1 MEGDAQNAPAERRPD
16 PAEKF
21 PEGTDGCPGRQE
33 RDAMLEIRDAVKT
46 YKAAGVSAR
55 ALQGI
60 SIAFRKNEFVAV
72 LGQSGSGKTT
82 LLNIIGGLDHYDS
95 GDMLVQGRSTK
106 QFTERDWDNY
116 RNHRVG
122 FVFQS
127 YHLIPHQTVLGN
139 VELALTL
146 SGVGKAERR
155 ARAREALDRV
165 GLGDQTMKRPNQLS
179 GGQMQRV
186 AIARALVNDPEILLA
201 DEPTGAL
208 DSATGIQVM
217 EILKEVARDRLVIM
231 VTHNPD
237 LAETYATRIVRLED
251 GKVVSDSDPCGE
263 EELSGEPKAGA
274 DGKEKRPSMG
284 FGTALGLSFRNLMTK
299 KGRTIL
305 TSFAGSIGII
315 GIALILSISTGIS
328 QYIDRVQQDTL
339 SGYPLEIESSQMDM
353 TGMMLTMSAGRA
365 QAGSAER
372 EEGRIYSGDVM
383 SRMLNAMNA
392 TITHN
397 DLKAFKVFLDRGGNG
412 IAELTSDIRYSYG
425 SQLSIWR
432 EAGDQGWIQVN
443 PSQVL
448 ALSGLMGS
456 DNSVMDLMGLSSM
469 SYSLANLDVF
479 TQLLDNRELMDQQY
493 EVLTGRMPSSWD
505 EAVIIVT
512 ENGLISDYTLY
523 ALGLRDQNEI
533 AYLTRETMAGNE
545 IFVEQT
551 SYSYEEL
558 MALSFRLVPDCF
570 RYRENESGVW
580 VDMSGDAAYM
590 EEVYASSPEI
600 RIVGILRPREDA
612 VTTQSGA
619 SGGVGYLGSLQQK
632 SIELVNGSPAVTAQ
646 LASPEIDIF
655 SGLPFEGTEA
665 AESGNIVLDRSMI
678 PEQYQAFVRNMT
690 DEQIIDMAKKYG
702 SMYGMDFS
710 FTSSS
715 TLEGNLKTLGV
726 IDPDDPVSISIY
738 PRDFESK
745 EKIAALIAEYNE
757 QAGEEGA
764 IAYTDYI
771 GLLLNSVTTIVNA
784 VSYVLIAF
792 VAISLVVSSIMI
804 GVITYISVME
814 RTREIGILRAIGAS
828 RRDVGR
834 VFNAETLI
842 IGLVSGL
849 IGIGATLLLNILVN
863 VILHNLTGISA
874 TAVLPVRSALI
885 LVLISMG
892 LTFISGLIPSGS
904 AGRKDPV
911 AALRTE

>member
-1 MEGDAQNAPAERRPD
+1 MEEAREKAEFHGFFTRSRQ
-16 PAEKF
+16 
-21 PEGTDGCPGRQE
+21 GR
-33 RDAMLEIRDAVKT
+33 DDMLEIRDAVKT

-106 QFTERDWDNY
+106 QYSERDWDNY

-155 ARAREALDRV
+155 ARAKEALDRV
-165 GLGDQTMKRPNQLS
+165 GLGDQTNKRPNQLS

-237 LAETYATRIVRLED
+237 LADTYATRIVRLED
-251 GKVVSDSDPCGE
+251 GRVISDSDPCGAD
-263 EELSGEPKAGA
+263 ELSGEAKADVRTG
-274 DGKEKRPSMG
+274 EKRPSMG

-328 QYIDRVQQDTL
+328 RYIDRVQQDTL

-353 TGMMLTMSAGRA
+353 TGMMLNMSAGRSEA
-365 QAGSAER
+365 AKAER

-392 TITHN
+392 TMTHN
-397 DLKAFKVFLDRGGNG
+397 DLKSFKAFLDRGGNG
-412 IAELTSDIRYSYG
+412 IGELTSDIRYSYG
-425 SQLSIWR
+425 NQLSIWR
-432 EAGDQGWIQVN
+432 DAGDQGWIRVN

-448 ALSGLMGS
+448 SLSGLMGS

-512 ENGLISDYTLY
+512 ERGMISDYTLY
-523 ALGLRDQNEI
+523 ALGLRDQSEI
-533 AYLTRETMAGNE
+533 AYLTRETLAGNE
-545 IFVEQT
+545 ITVEQT

-558 MALSFRLVPDCF
+558 MALTFRLVPDSY
-570 RYRENESGVW
+570 RYRRNESGVW

-590 EEVYASSPEI
+590 AGIYTSSPEI

-619 SGGVGYLGSLQQK
+619 SGGIGYLGSLQQK
-632 SIELVNGSPAVTAQ
+632 AIELVNSSPAVTAQ
-646 LASPEIDIF
+646 LASPEVDIF
-655 SGLPFEGTEA
+655 TGLPFEGTEA

-678 PEQYQAFVRNMT
+678 PEQYRAFVQNMT
-690 DEQIIDMAKKYG
+690 DEQIFDMAKKYG
-702 SMYGMDFS
+702 SMYGLDFS
-710 FTSSS
+710 FTSASS
-715 TLEGNLKTLGV
+715 LGDNLKTLGV
-726 IDPDDPVSISIY
+726 IDPDDPVTISIY

-745 EKIAALIAEYNE
+745 EKIASLIAEYNR

-764 IAYTDYI
+764 ITYTDYI
-771 GLLLNSVTTIVNA
+771 GLLLSSVTTIVNA

-834 VFNAETLI
+834 VFNAETMI

-863 VILHNLTGISA
+863 IVLHNLTGISA
-874 TAVLPVRSALI
+874 TAVLPVDSALI
-885 LVLISMG
+885 LILISMG

>member
-1 MEGDAQNAPAERRPD
+1 
-16 PAEKF
+16 
-21 PEGTDGCPGRQE
+21 
-33 RDAMLEIRDAVKT
+33 MLEIRDAVKT

-82 LLNIIGGLDHYDS
+82 LLNIIGGLDHFDS

-237 LAETYATRIVRLED
+237 LADAYATRIVRLED
-251 GKVVSDSDPCGE
+251 GRVISDSDPCGA
-263 EELSGEPKAGA
+263 EELSGEQKANAGE
-274 DGKEKRPSMG
+274 KEKRPSMG

-315 GIALILSISTGIS
+315 GIALILSISTGIR

-353 TGMMLTMSAGRA
+353 TGMMLNMSAGRA
-365 QAGSAER
+365 GAASVER

-392 TITHN
+392 TMTHN
-397 DLKAFKVFLDRGGNG
+397 DLKSFKAFLDRGGKG

-425 SQLSIWR
+425 NQLSIWR
-432 EAGDQGWIQVN
+432 EAGEQGWIQVN

-448 ALSGLMGS
+448 SLSGLMGT
-456 DNSVMDLMGLSSM
+456 DNSVMELMGLSSM

-493 EVLTGRMPSSWD
+493 EVLSGRMPSSWD

-512 ENGLISDYTLY
+512 ERGMISDYTLY
-523 ALGLRDQNEI
+523 ALGLRDQSEI
-533 AYLTRETMAGNE
+533 AYLTRETLAGNE
-545 IFVEQT
+545 ISVEQT

-570 RYRENESGVW
+570 RYRENESGIW
-580 VDMSGDAAYM
+580 ADMSNDAAYM
-590 EEVYASSPEI
+590 AGVYASSPEI
-600 RIVGILRPREDA
+600 RIVGILKPREDA
-612 VTTQSGA
+612 VATQSGA
-619 SGGVGYLGSLQQK
+619 SGGIGYLGSLQQK
-632 SIELVNGSPAVTAQ
+632 AIELVNSSPAVMAQ
-646 LASPEIDIF
+646 MASPEIDIF
-655 SGLPFEGTEA
+655 SGLPFEGTQA

-678 PEQYQAFVRNMT
+678 PEQYRAFVQNMT

-702 SMYGMDFS
+702 SMYGLEFS
-710 FTSSS
+710 FTSAS
-715 TLEGNLKTLGV
+715 TMESNLKTLGV
-726 IDPDDPVSISIY
+726 IDPDDPVTISIY

-745 EKIAALIAEYNE
+745 EKIADLIAEYNE

-764 IAYTDYI
+764 ISYTDYI
-771 GLLLNSVTTIVNA
+771 GLLLSSVTTIVNA

-863 VILHNLTGISA
+863 IILHHLTGISA
-874 TAVLPVRSALI
+874 TAVLPVGSALI

>member
-1 MEGDAQNAPAERRPD
+1 MEEAREKAEFAGLFTRSRQ
-16 PAEKF
+16 
-21 PEGTDGCPGRQE
+21 GR
-33 RDAMLEIRDAVKT
+33 DDMLEIRDAVKT

-106 QFTERDWDNY
+106 QYSERDWDNY

-155 ARAREALDRV
+155 ARAKEALDRV
-165 GLGDQTMKRPNQLS
+165 GLGDQTNKRPNQLS

-237 LAETYATRIVRLED
+237 LADTYATRIVRLED
-251 GKVVSDSDPCGE
+251 GRVISDSDPCGAD
-263 EELSGEPKAGA
+263 ELSVEAKADIRTG
-274 DGKEKRPSMG
+274 EKRPSMG

-328 QYIDRVQQDTL
+328 RYIDRVQQDTL

-353 TGMMLTMSAGRA
+353 TGMMLNMSAGRSEA
-365 QAGSAER
+365 AKAER

-392 TITHN
+392 TMTHN
-397 DLKAFKVFLDRGGNG
+397 DLKSFKAFLDSGGNG
-412 IAELTSDIRYSYG
+412 IGELTSDIRYSYG
-425 SQLSIWR
+425 NQLSIWR
-432 EAGDQGWIQVN
+432 DAGDQGWIRVN

-448 ALSGLMGS
+448 SLSGLMGS

-512 ENGLISDYTLY
+512 ERGMISDYTLY
-523 ALGLRDQNEI
+523 ALGLRDQSEI
-533 AYLTRETMAGNE
+533 AYLTRETLAGNE
-545 IFVEQT
+545 ITVEQT

-558 MALSFRLVPDCF
+558 MALTFRLVPDSY
-570 RYRENESGVW
+570 RYRRNESGVW

-590 EEVYASSPEI
+590 AGIYTSSPEI

-619 SGGVGYLGSLQQK
+619 SGGIGYLGSLQQK
-632 SIELVNGSPAVTAQ
+632 AIELVNSSPAVMAQ
-646 LASPEIDIF
+646 LASPEVDIF
-655 SGLPFEGTEA
+655 TGLPFEGTEA

-678 PEQYQAFVRNMT
+678 PEQYRAFVQNMT

-702 SMYGMDFS
+702 SMYGLDFS
-710 FTSSS
+710 FTSASS
-715 TLEGNLKTLGV
+715 LGDNLKTLGV
-726 IDPDDPVSISIY
+726 IDPDDPVTISIY

-745 EKIAALIAEYNE
+745 ERIADLIAEYNR

-764 IAYTDYI
+764 ITYTDYI
-771 GLLLNSVTTIVNA
+771 GLLLSSVTTIVNA

-834 VFNAETLI
+834 VFNAETMI

-863 VILHNLTGISA
+863 IVLHNLTGISA
-874 TAVLPVRSALI
+874 TAVLPVDSALI
-885 LVLISMG
+885 LILISMG

>member
-1 MEGDAQNAPAERRPD
+1 
-16 PAEKF
+16 
-21 PEGTDGCPGRQE
+21 
-33 RDAMLEIRDAVKT
+33 MLEIRDVVKT

-55 ALQGI
+55 ALHGI

-82 LLNIIGGLDHYDS
+82 LLNIIGGLDRYDS
-95 GDMLVQGRSTK
+95 GDMLVQGKSTK
-106 QFTERDWDNY
+106 QYSERDWDNY

-155 ARAREALDRV
+155 ERARTALERV

-251 GKVVSDSDPCGE
+251 GKVISDSAPCSPEELAGE
-263 EELSGEPKAGA
+263 EGMGLGSG
-274 DGKEKRPSMG
+274 EKRPSMS
-284 FGTALGLSFRNLMTK
+284 FGTAMGLSFRNLMTK
-299 KGRTIL
+299 KGRTLL

-315 GIALILSISTGIS
+315 GIALILSISTGVS
-328 QYIDRVQQDTL
+328 RYIDRVQQDTL

-353 TGMMLTMSAGRA
+353 TGMMMSMSSGR
-365 QAGSAER
+365 QAAASAEK

-392 TITHN
+392 TVTHN
-397 DLKAFKVFLDRGGNG
+397 DLKSFKRFLDAGGNG
-412 IAELTSDIRYSYG
+412 IADLTSGIRYSYA
-425 SQLSIWR
+425 SQLNIWR
-432 EAGDQGWIQVN
+432 DAGEQGWIRVN

-448 ALSGLMGS
+448 SLSGLMGS
-456 DNSVMDLMGLSSM
+456 DNSVMDLMNSSSM
-469 SYSLANLDVF
+469 AASFANLDVF
-479 TQLLDNRELMDQQY
+479 TQLLDNEELMNQQY
-493 EVLTGRMPSSWD
+493 EVLTGRLPSAWD
-505 EAVIIVT
+505 EAVVIVS
-512 ENGLISDYTLY
+512 ENGMISDYTLY
-523 ALGLRDQNEI
+523 ALGLRDQSEV
-533 AYLTRETMAGNE
+533 AYLTRETLAGNE
-545 IFVEQT
+545 ITVEQT
-551 SYSYEEL
+551 SYSYDEL
-558 MALSFRLVPDCF
+558 MALSFRLVPDSC
-570 RYRENESGVW
+570 RYRENESGIW
-580 VDMSGDAAYM
+580 QDMSGDEACMAGI
-590 EEVYASSPEI
+590 YASSPEI

-612 VTTQSGA
+612 VATQGGS
-619 SGGVGYLGSLQQK
+619 SGGIGYLGSLQEK
-632 SIELVNGSPAVTAQ
+632 AIALANDSPAVRAQ
-646 LASPEIDIF
+646 KASPEVDIF
-655 SGLPFEGTEA
+655 TGLPFEGTAA
-665 AESGNIVLDRSMI
+665 AESGNIVLDRSQI
-678 PEQYQAFVRNMT
+678 PEQYRAFIQGMS
-690 DEQIIDMAKKYG
+690 DADIIALAEKYG
-702 SMYGMDFS
+702 SLYGLDFS

-715 TLEGNLKTLGV
+715 TLEGNLELLGV
-726 IDPDDPVSISIY
+726 IDPDDPSKISIY

-745 EKIAALIAEYNE
+745 EKITAIIAEYNA
-757 QAGEEGA
+757 QAGEDKA

-771 GLLLNSVTTIVNA
+771 GLLLSSVTTIVNA

-874 TAVLPVRSALI
+874 TAVLPVGSALI
-885 LVLISMG
+885 LILISMG
-892 LTFISGLIPSGS
+892 LTVISGLIPSGS

-911 AALRTE
+911 TALRSE

>member
-1 MEGDAQNAPAERRPD
+1 
-16 PAEKF
+16 
-21 PEGTDGCPGRQE
+21 
-33 RDAMLEIRDAVKT
+33 MLEIRNAVKT
-46 YKAAGVSAR
+46 YKAAGVSTR

-60 SIAFRKNEFVAV
+60 TVGFRKNEFVAI

-82 LLNIIGGLDHYDS
+82 LLNIIGGLDHFDS
-95 GDMLVQGRSTK
+95 GEMLIQGRSTRK
-106 QFTERDWDNY
+106 YTERDWDNY

-127 YHLIPHQTVLGN
+127 YHLIPHQSVLGN

-155 ARAREALDRV
+155 RRAEEVLDRV
-165 GLGDQTMKRPNQLS
+165 GLKDQLLKRPNQLS

-237 LAETYATRIVRLED
+237 LADAYATRTVRLED
-251 GKVVSDSDPCGE
+251 GRIVSDSDPFDE
-263 EELSGEPKAGA
+263 EGAAREEKGAG
-274 DGKEKRPSMG
+274 DGEKRPSMS
-284 FGTALGLSFRNLMTK
+284 FGTALSLSFKNLMTK
-299 KGRTIL
+299 KGRTFL

-315 GIALILSISTGIS
+315 GIALILSISTGVR

-353 TGMMLTMSAGRA
+353 SGMMLNMMTSSRA
-365 QAGSAER
+365 ARAVER
-372 EEGRIYSGDVM
+372 EEGRVYSGDMM

-392 TITHN
+392 TVTHN
-397 DLKAFKVFLDRGGNG
+397 DLKSFKAFLDAGGNG
-412 IAELTSDIRYSYG
+412 IRDLTTDIQYTYG
-425 SQLSIWR
+425 SQLPIWR
-432 EAGDQGWIQVN
+432 DCGEQGWLQVN

-448 ALSGLMGS
+448 AKSGLMGT
-456 DNSVMDLMGLSSM
+456 DNSVMSLMNASSM
-469 SYSLANLDVF
+469 SAAAMSGLDVF
-479 TQLLDNRELMDQQY
+479 TQLLDNDELLDQQY
-493 EVLTGRMPSSWD
+493 RVVAGRMPTAWD

-512 ENGLISDYTLY
+512 EDGLISDYTLY
-523 ALGLRDQNEI
+523 ALGMRDQSEI
-533 AYLTRETMAGNE
+533 AELTKNAVAGEE
-545 IFVEQT
+545 ISVDSV
-551 SYSYEEL
+551 SYSHEEL
-558 MALSFRLVPDCF
+558 LALTFRLVPDCL
-570 RYRENESGVW
+570 RYAADENGIWRDRSA
-580 VDMSGDAAYM
+580 DSAYM
-590 EEVYASSPEI
+590 ESVYFSAPEI
-600 RIVGILRPREDA
+600 RIVGILKPEEDA
-612 VTTQSGA
+612 VATQTGS
-619 SGGVGYLGSLQQK
+619 SGGIGYLPGLQMK
-632 SIELVNGSPAVTAQ
+632 AIDYVMESPAVKAQ

-655 SGLPFEGTEA
+655 SGLPFEGTDA
-665 AESGNIVLDRSMI
+665 AENKEFTLDRSLI
-678 PEQYQAFVRNMT
+678 PEQYRMFVANLS
-690 DEQIIDMAKKYG
+690 DAEIIAMAEKYG
-702 SMYGMDFS
+702 PMSGLDFS

-715 TLEGNLKTLGV
+715 TLEGNLDKLGV
-726 IDPDDPVSISIY
+726 IDAADPEKIRIY

-745 EKIAALIAEYNE
+745 EKITALIDAYNAE
-757 QAGEEGA
+757 AGEGRG
-764 IAYTDYI
+764 ITYTDYI
-771 GLLLNSVTTIVNA
+771 GLLLSSVTTIVNA

-804 GVITYISVME
+804 GVITYISVLE

-834 VFNAETLI
+834 VFNAETVI

-863 VILHNLTGISA
+863 IILHSLTGISA
-874 TAVLPVRSALI
+874 TAVLPAGSAGILI
-885 LVLISMG
+885 LISVG
-892 LTFISGLIPSGS
+892 LTFLSGLIPSGS

-911 AALRTE
+911 TALRTD

>member
-1 MEGDAQNAPAERRPD
+1 
-16 PAEKF
+16 
-21 PEGTDGCPGRQE
+21 
-33 RDAMLEIRDAVKT
+33 MLEIRDAVKT

-155 ARAREALDRV
+155 ARARRALDRV

-237 LAETYATRIVRLED
+237 LADTYATRIVRLED
-251 GKVVSDSDPCGE
+251 GKVISDSDPCGA
-263 EELSGEPKAGA
+263 EELSAEAGTNA
-274 DGKEKRPSMG
+274 AEGEKRPSMG

-328 QYIDRVQQDTL
+328 NYIDRVQQDTL
-339 SGYPLEIESSQMDM
+339 SGYPLEIESSQVDM
-353 TGMMLTMSAGRA
+353 TGMMLNMSAGRA
-365 QAGSAER
+365 GAASAER

-392 TITHN
+392 TMTHN
-397 DLKAFKVFLDRGGNG
+397 DLKSFKAFLDRGGNG
-412 IAELTSDIRYSYG
+412 IGELTSDIRYSYG
-425 SQLSIWR
+425 NQLSIWR
-432 EAGDQGWIQVN
+432 DAGDQGWIQVN

-448 ALSGLMGS
+448 SLSGLMGS

-493 EVLTGRMPSSWD
+493 EVLSGRMPSKWD

-512 ENGLISDYTLY
+512 ERGLISDYTLY
-523 ALGLRDQNEI
+523 ALGLRDQSEI
-533 AYLTRETMAGNE
+533 AYLTRETLAGNE
-545 IFVEQT
+545 ISVEQT

-558 MALSFRLVPDCF
+558 MALSFRLVPDSY
-570 RYRENESGVW
+570 RYRENENGIW
-580 VDMSGDAAYM
+580 ADMSGDAAYM
-590 EEVYASSPEI
+590 AEVYASSPEI

-619 SGGVGYLGSLQQK
+619 SGGIGYLGSLQQK
-632 SIELVNGSPAVTAQ
+632 AIELVNFSPAVTAQ
-646 LASPEIDIF
+646 MASPQIDIF
-655 SGLPFEGTEA
+655 SGLPFEGTQA
-665 AESGNIVLDRSMI
+665 AESGNIVLDRSKI
-678 PEQYQAFVRNMT
+678 PEQYRVFVQNMT
-690 DEQIIDMAKKYG
+690 DEQIIEMAKKYG
-702 SMYGMDFS
+702 SMYGLDIS
-710 FTSSS
+710 FTSAS
-715 TLEGNLKTLGV
+715 TLESNLKTLGV
-726 IDPDDPVSISIY
+726 IDAEDPVTISIY

-745 EKIAALIAEYNE
+745 EKIAALIAKYNE
-757 QAGEEGA
+757 EAGEEGS
-764 IAYTDYI
+764 ITYTDYI
-771 GLLLNSVTTIVNA
+771 GLLLSSVTTIVNA

-863 VILHNLTGISA
+863 IVLHHLTGISA
-874 TAVLPVRSALI
+874 TAVLPVGNALI
-885 LVLISMG
+885 LILISMG